1 MSSDVKPDA
10 VRFTEK
16 NRQVLVRRG
25 LIAALMVLLATIA
38 YSFFLVFQ
46 FHSAVAAFQKQNA
59 NLLVAYQNDQGK
71 TVLGGYDSIPGPFF
85 IPAPLFRYHRSI
97 SWIHL
102 GQQPDSN
109 PEEMDELFRLLHRFN
124 KLEELQL
131 SRLVIDQERATAI
144 ARLPNLKAIFL
155 KGCQIEKSCLAAL
168 LQMQGLTY
176 VNLADAEFDETELEA
191 LLLGPTQE
199 TLRVLSV
206 SNCKI
211 TDTTATVLSRC
222 RNLEILELDGTQITD
237 LGLKQLARL
246 PQLRVLVLDH
256 TPVTDA
262 GVIYLSSTPKLVE
275 LSLSNTSASDAM
287 LETLKQEIPAL
298 RVSDD

>member
-1 MSSDVKPDA
+1 MSFDVKPDS
-10 VRFTEK
+10 VRLTEK

-38 YSFFLVFQ
+38 YSFVLVFQ
-46 FHSAVAAFQKQNA
+46 FHSAVAVFQKQNA
-59 NLLVAYQNDQGK
+59 ILETAYRNDQGEIIREPYG
-71 TVLGGYDSIPGPFF
+71 TTTSRFLV
-85 IPAPLFRYHRSI
+85 PAPLLRYHRSLFAI
-97 SWIHL
+97 SL
-102 GQQPDSN
+102 RYDPNSN
-109 PEEMDELFRLLHRFN
+109 PEEIDELFNLLHHFP
-124 KLEELQL
+124 KL
-131 SRLVIDQERATAI
+131 SDLVLEGFLIDPERAAAI
-144 ARLPNLKAIFL
+144 ARIADL
-155 KGCQIEKSCLAAL
+155 KGLALKKCQIENSCLASV
-168 LQMQGLTY
+168 LQIKGLIEIR
-176 VNLADAEFDETELEA
+176 LADSEFQEAELEI
-191 LLLGPTQE
+191 LSQGPAKE
-199 TLRVLSV
+199 TLRALSL
-206 SNCKI
+206 SNCEI

-222 RNLEILELDGTQITD
+222 RNLEFLELDGTQVTD

-262 GVIYLSSTPKLVE
+262 GVIYLSATPNLIE